1 MESTEISTPRQSNVI
16 KGMLICWLLNFLT
29 IVLGFVL
36 ISTLTGTVILVGGLG
51 LVQLIY
57 VSPLYIKFKR
67 NNQADTAK
75 GMIIAASVT
84 ALLNAG
90 CCSFVHYH
98 PIIPRHPHH
107 YSP

>member
-1 MESTEISTPRQSNVI
+1 MESPETSTPRQSNVI

-29 IVLGFVL
+29 IVLGFLL

-57 VSPLYIKFKR
+57 VSPLYMSLKR
-67 NNQADTAK
+67 NSEADTAK
-75 GMIIAASVT
+75 GMLIAASLT

-90 CCSFVHYH
+90 CWSFVYYH